1 MGFHRRHIDN
11 NQVITLYREG
21 GIDRVRDWYA
31 KGADALV
38 LEIGIASEIEDLL
51 SLPLPITENDKWNTI
66 SEMVSDESIR
76 RGVN

>member
-21 GIDRVRDWYA
+21 GIDRVKDWYT

-38 LEIGIASEIEDLL
+38 TESGLASLVTDLMSITGVDEIE
-51 SLPLPITENDKWNTI
+51 KWNMI
-66 SEMVSDESIR
+66 SEEISNESIKK
-76 RGVN
+76 GFE

>member
-21 GIDRVRDWYA
+21 GIDRVRDWYT

-38 LEIGIASEIEDLL
+38 LEIGIASEIDDLL

>member
-21 GIDRVRDWYA
+21 GIDRVKDWYT

-38 LEIGIASEIEDLL
+38 TESGLASLVTDLMGISGVDEIA
-51 SLPLPITENDKWNTI
+51 KWNMI
-66 SEMVSDESIR
+66 SEEISNESIKK
-76 RGVN
+76 GFE